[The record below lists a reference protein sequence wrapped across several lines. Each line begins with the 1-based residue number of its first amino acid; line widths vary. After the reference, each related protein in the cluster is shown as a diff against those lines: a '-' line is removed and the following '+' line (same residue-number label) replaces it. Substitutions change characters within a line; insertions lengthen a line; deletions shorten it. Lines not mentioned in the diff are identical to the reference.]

1 MGREVVKLVLTS
13 FMTALAAVLA
23 QVKFNV
29 GPVPYT
35 MQNMAVMLAGLLLPP
50 KYAAAS
56 LALYLLLIALG
67 LPLASGFAGGL
78 AVILGFCG
86 GYLAG
91 FVIAAPLMSIL
102 SRAYLRRRGVDLSDI
117 RGKDLGVLLLL
128 SLISALPIY
137 VLGFLVFSYYAVPG
151 TGIYSWSLGVG
162 NWLGVS
168 ATSRFL
174 LLFTVSVLIF
184 IPQDLFMDHLLAI
197 AVARGI
203 AKALKARGLSID

>member
-1 MGREVVKLVLTS
+1 MSKDIVKLVLTS
-13 FMTALAAVLA
+13 FMTALTAVLA
-23 QVKFNV
+23 QVKFNL

-35 MQNMAVMLAGLLLPP
+35 MQNMAVMLTGLLLPP

-78 AVILGFCG
+78 AVLLGFCG

-102 SRAYLRRRGVDLSDI
+102 SRAYLRRRGIDLSSIKGRDVA
-117 RGKDLGVLLLL
+117 VLLLL

-137 VLGFLVFSYYAVPG
+137 VLGFLVFSYYAAPN
-151 TGIYSWSLGVG
+151 TEIYSWSLSVG

-168 ATSRFL
+168 PTSRFL

-203 AKALKARGLSID
+203 AKVLKARGLSID

>member
-1 MGREVVKLVLTS
+1 MSKDIVKLVLTS
-13 FMTALAAVLA
+13 FMTALTAVLA
-23 QVKFNV
+23 QVKFNL

-35 MQNMAVMLAGLLLPP
+35 MQNMAVMLTGLLLPP

-78 AVILGFCG
+78 AVLLGFCG

-91 FVIAAPLMSIL
+91 FVIAAPRMSIL
-102 SRAYLRRRGVDLSDI
+102 SRAYLRRRGIDLSSIKGRDVA
-117 RGKDLGVLLLL
+117 VLLLL

-137 VLGFLVFSYYAVPG
+137 VLGFLVFSYYAAPN
-151 TGIYSWSLGVG
+151 TEIYSWSLSVG
-162 NWLGVS
+162 NWLGAS
-168 ATSRFL
+168 PTSRFL

-203 AKALKARGLSID
+203 AKVLKARGLSID